1 MNEGRASK
9 LSGRTRT
16 ELGIA
21 PNVSRSAGCSPVI
34 FRIAVVLTAIFLVLP
49 GLVLAA
55 AQSLAQ
61 TPPESDERPEPP
73 GIVGIEPEASDEA
86 IAARLQRI
94 LVATGWYEQPVVN
107 VDEGV
112 AFLYGEVR
120 RQAHRQWAG
129 DLARSTQDVVA
140 VVNHLQFIEPS
151 IWDLGPALSGL
162 DQLRRTVLR
171 SLPYVLFSLLILV
184 LAWFLGRLVTRLLRW
199 VTRNRKRNVLLADV
213 FARGGGVLVLLAG
226 LYSVFHVAGLTNV
239 ALAILG
245 GTGLAGIALG
255 IAFRDI
261 TENFLASI
269 FLSAQNPFRTGDLIE
284 VGKTR
289 GFVQSMTTRATVLM
303 TQNGNHV
310 QIPNATI
317 YKSDITNFSANP
329 NERMEFGV
337 MIGLNDSIS
346 ETQEIGLAVVSGHP
360 AVLKD
365 PEPWVL
371 AEEIR
376 NAAVL
381 IKVSFWFDSRKT
393 NGLQLRSALIRLTK
407 RALMEAGMTIQAE
420 QRQLVEQQVVDHAE
434 ESAEAMTPSEAEIRL
449 EGEVIRKQAAL
460 APTPEKGENLLDR

>member
-1 MNEGRASK
+1 MAA
-9 LSGRTRT
+9 TQV
-16 ELGIA
+16 LG
-21 PNVSRSAGCSPVI
+21 S
-34 FRIAVVLTAIFLVLP
+34 
-49 GLVLAA
+49 
-55 AQSLAQ
+55 AQ
-61 TPPESDERPEPP
+61 TEMEEHPEPP
-73 GIVGIEPEASDEA
+73 GAVDIEPEASDEA

-94 LVATGWYEQPVVN
+94 LVATGWYEQPAVT

-120 RQAHRQWAG
+120 RPAHRQWAG

-140 VVNHLQFIEPS
+140 VVNNVQFIEPA

-162 DQLRRTVLR
+162 NQLGRTVLR

-184 LAWFLGRLVTRLLRW
+184 LAWHLGALVTRLLRW
-199 VTRNRKRNVLLADV
+199 FTRNREKNMLLTDV

-261 TENFLASI
+261 TENFLASL

-284 VGKTR
+284 VGNTR
-289 GFVQSMTTRATVLM
+289 GFVQSMTTRVTVLM

-337 MIGLNDSIS
+337 VIGLNDSIS
-346 ETQEIGLAVVSGHP
+346 ATQEIGLAVVSGHP
-360 AVLKD
+360 SVLVD
-365 PEPWVL
+365 PEPWVF

-393 NGLQLRSALIRLTK
+393 NGLQLRSSLIRLTK

-420 QRQLVEQQVVDHAE
+420 QRQLVEQQAVDHAE
-434 ESAEAMTPSEAEIRL
+434 ESAEAMTPSEAVIRP
-449 EGEVIRKQAAL
+449 EGEVIRNQAAL

>member
-1 MNEGRASK
+1 MIRISVVA
-9 LSGRTRT
+9 
-16 ELGIA
+16 IA
-21 PNVSRSAGCSPVI
+21 M
-34 FRIAVVLTAIFLVLP
+34 AVP
-49 GLVLAA
+49 GLVIAA
-55 AQSLAQ
+55 A
-61 TPPESDERPEPP
+61 PPLVLVPTESEERLEPP
-73 GIVGIEPEASDEA
+73 GVVDIVPEASDEA

-94 LVATGWYEQPVVN
+94 LVATGWYEQPAVT

-112 AFLYGEVR
+112 AFLYGQVY

-140 VVNHLQFIEPS
+140 VVNHLEFIEPS

-162 DQLRRTVLR
+162 NQLGRMVLR
-171 SLPYVLFSLLILV
+171 SLPYVLFSLLLLA
-184 LAWFLGRLVTRLLRW
+184 LAWHLGVLVTRLLRW
-199 VTRNRKRNVLLADV
+199 LTHSRGKNKLLTDV
-213 FARGGGVLVLLAG
+213 YTRGGGILVFVAG

-239 ALAILG
+239 ALAVLG

-284 VGKTR
+284 VGSTR
-289 GFVQSMTTRATVLM
+289 GFVQAMTTRATVLM
-303 TQNGNHV
+303 TLDGNHV
-310 QIPNATI
+310 QVPNATI

-329 NERMEFGV
+329 NDRMEFGV
-337 MIGLNDSIS
+337 MIGLNDSITY
-346 ETQEIGLAVVSGHP
+346 TQEIGLAVLKGHP
-360 AVLKD
+360 AVLD
-365 PEPWVL
+365 NPEPSVF

-381 IKVSFWFDSRKT
+381 IKLSFWFDSREI

-420 QRQLVEQQVVDHAE
+420 QGQLVEQVTVDAAE
-434 ESAEAMTPSEAEIRL
+434 ESADAMTAAEAETRP
-449 EGEVIRKQAAL
+449 EGEVIRSQAAL
-460 APTPEKGENLLDR
+460 APMPEKGENLLEQ